1 MNDLA
6 NKTVMITGS
15 TSGMGKYIAVDLA
28 RRGATLL
35 LHGREDAKLAKVVAD
50 IQAKTDNERLRT
62 YTADFVS
69 LKEVDEMASHILRQ
83 EPWLD
88 VLINNAGIGA
98 GTPLSKREV
107 SEDGYES
114 RFAVNYL
121 APFLL
126 TRRLLPLLKKSAPAR
141 VVNVAS
147 AGQQPIDFPDV
158 MLERHFGKMRAYMQS
173 KLAVIMMTFDMAE
186 ELEGTGVTANALHP
200 ATYMNTKMVREALI
214 PPLNSVRAG
223 AEPTIRLAVGSEV
236 EGVTGEYFDGT
247 RRARANPQAYD
258 QEARRP
264 LRVLSEQLIK
274 LKDDDNPH

>member
-35 LHGREDAKLAKVVAD
+35 LHGREDARLAKVVAD
-50 IQAKTDNERLRT
+50 IQAKTGNERLRT

-69 LKEVDEMASHILRQ
+69 LREVDEMASHILRQ
-83 EPWLD
+83 EPRLD

-258 QEARRP
+258 QEARRQ
-264 LRVLSEQLIK
+264 LKVLSEQLIK
-274 LKDDDNPH
+274 LKDDANPH

>member
-15 TSGMGKYIAVDLA
+15 TSGMGKYIAVELA

-35 LHGREDAKLAKVVAD
+35 LHGREDIKLARVVAE
-50 IQAKTDNERLRT
+50 IRAKTGNERLRIH
-62 YTADFVS
+62 TANFLS
-69 LKEVDEMASHILRQ
+69 LRQVDEMASHILRE
-83 EPWLD
+83 EPRLD

-147 AGQQPIDFPDV
+147 AGQQPIDFSDV
-158 MLERHFGKMRAYMQS
+158 MLERHFSKMQAYMQS
-173 KLAVIMMTFDMAE
+173 KLAMIMMTFDMAA
-186 ELEGTGVTANALHP
+186 ELDGTGVTVNALHP
-200 ATYMNTKMVREALI
+200 ATFMNTKMVRESLI
-214 PPLNSVRAG
+214 PPINSVRAG
-223 AEPTIRLAVGSEV
+223 AEPTIRLAVASEV

-247 RRARANPQAYD
+247 RRARANSQAYD
-258 QEARRP
+258 EEARRQ
-264 LRVLSEQLIK
+264 LRVLSEQLTN
-274 LKDDDNPH
+274 LAGT